1 MVAETY
7 GRRGGHLGSGTLDGM
22 KVILDVLGWLLVAQ
36 GVGGV
41 VNTLLGWWRWAHDL
55 LLVNILP
62 FLHGREIFAAIVIG
76 VLGLVLLS
84 ASASMG
90 KPASRT

>member
-1 MVAETY
+1 
-7 GRRGGHLGSGTLDGM
+7 M
-22 KVILDVLGWLLVAQ
+22 KVILYLLGWLLVAQ

-41 VNTLLGWWRWAHDL
+41 VNTLLGWWRWARDL

-90 KPASRT
+90 KTESQT

>member
-7 GRRGGHLGSGTLDGM
+7 GRRGGDRGRGTLDGM
-22 KVILDVLGWLLVAQ
+22 KVILDLVGWLLVAQ

-62 FLHGREIFAAIVIG
+62 FLHGREIFASIVIG

-84 ASASMG
+84 ASASMR